1 MFIRLILALI
11 CLTVLFY
18 FYKKIK
24 KSPPGQRKKTI
35 ISVCIYTTI
44 GLVLLAAFTGRLH
57 WFGIIP
63 AAVAGVMRFG
73 VGRFVQLMPI
83 FNFLRANADIKN
95 PEFATPNLRVEWNVK
110 TGEIRGKVLT
120 GEYADKE
127 LHALTDIQL
136 EQLLET
142 YKADDKKSYYILT
155 FFIQKSRN
163 GAHAEN
169 AQGRSYNNTQ
179 DEHNYSPPNNDQL
192 TTKEAYEILGITK
205 DASKKEVNSA
215 YKRLMQK
222 LHPDRGGNPYL
233 ASRVNLARDHVLK
246 NMK

>member
-24 KSPPGQRKKTI
+24 KSPPEQRKKTI
-35 ISVCIYTTI
+35 ISVAVYTVI

-63 AAVAGVMRFG
+63 AAIAGVMRFG

-95 PEFATPNLRVEWNVK
+95 PEFATPNLCVEWNVK
-110 TGEIRGKVLT
+110 TGEIRGKVLM
-120 GEYADKE
+120 GEFADKE

-142 YKADDKKSYYILT
+142 YKADDKKSYYILK
-155 FFIQKSRN
+155 FFIQKSRH
-163 GAHAEN
+163 GAHGES
-169 AQGRSYNNTQ
+169 AQGRSYNNTH
-179 DEHNYSPPNNDQL
+179 DDHSYSPSNTEQL
-192 TTKEAYEILGITK
+192 TTKEAYDILGITK